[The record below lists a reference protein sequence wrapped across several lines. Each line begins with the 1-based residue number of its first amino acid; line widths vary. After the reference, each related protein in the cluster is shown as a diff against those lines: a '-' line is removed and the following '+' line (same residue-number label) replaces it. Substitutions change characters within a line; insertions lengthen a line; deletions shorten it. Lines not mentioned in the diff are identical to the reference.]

1 MTLRDTAP
9 TSRAMVVAVMVSMV
23 AFLDSTVINLALPAT
38 EHDLGGGLTL
48 QQWIIDGYLLAMAAA
63 ILPGGSISDLFGR
76 VPVMRFGLLAF
87 GAGSALAAL
96 STSPAMLITGRLIQG
111 LGAAFLVPGSLAL
124 INTVFDKAHQS
135 AAIGVWTGWTG
146 IAFALG
152 PLLGG
157 MCVDFLGWRW
167 IFVLSA
173 IPMGVGYALT
183 FWLCP
188 MPGRVE
194 GARVDTG
201 GVVLSAVGLAAPVYA
216 LIESQHVGW
225 TDPTVITLSVIGVA
239 ALFGFVG
246 WEHRSRCPMV
256 PLPLFTFR
264 NFAAANLVTACVYGA
279 LTLGSLAIAL
289 YTQEIGGYSATA
301 AGLATLP
308 IPAVSFLFARHVGRI
323 AARVGPRAF
332 LIAGPALAGVGL
344 LLIRPKANGFHA
356 ITDLVPGMTVLA
368 IGLVA
373 TITPLMSVTLASVTT
388 EHSGLASAINNA
400 VSRLAVLISVGS
412 MGLISLGTASAAGF
426 ARVLEVSAALFAVGA
441 LCAALLITNPPG
453 GYQPVPC
460 TIAALCRDRPGV
472 QPALVSNPSA
482 ATEPSSP
489 PAAGRRGNQLDRY
502 GVRLAV
508 ARATNCLGICGSRT
522 RKWGARC

>member
-1 MTLRDTAP
+1 MTLRDVAP

-38 EHDLGGGLTL
+38 EHDLGGGLAL
-48 QQWIIDGYLLAMAAA
+48 QQWIVDGYLLAMAAA

-76 VPVMRFGLLAF
+76 VPVMRFGLSAF
-87 GAGSALAAL
+87 GVGSVLAAAA
-96 STSPAMLITGRLIQG
+96 TSPAMLITARLIQG

-157 MCVDFLGWRW
+157 LCVDFLGWRW

-173 IPMGVGYALT
+173 IPMAVGYALT

-188 MPGRVE
+188 MSGRVE
-194 GARVDTG
+194 GARVDTA
-201 GVVLSAVGLAAPVYA
+201 GVGLSAVGLAATVYA
-216 LIESQHVGW
+216 LIESQRDGW
-225 TDPTVITLSVIGVA
+225 TDPMILTPLVVGLA
-239 ALFGFVG
+239 ALAGFVG
-246 WEHRSRCPMV
+246 WQRRSRQPML
-256 PLPLFTFR
+256 PLPLFAFR
-264 NFAAANLVTACVYGA
+264 NFGAANLVTAFVYGG
-279 LTLGSLAIAL
+279 LTLGSMAIAL

-308 IPAVSFLFARHVGRI
+308 IPAMSFVFARHVGRI

-332 LIAGPALAGVGL
+332 LIAGPAVAGIGL
-344 LLIRPKANGFHA
+344 LLIRPKPRGFHA
-356 ITDLVPGMTVLA
+356 ITDLLPGMTVLA

-373 TITPLMSVTLASVTT
+373 TITPLMSVTLASVPT
-388 EHSGLASAINNA
+388 EYSGLASAINNA
-400 VSRLAVLISVGS
+400 VSRLATLISIGSIGLISVG
-412 MGLISLGTASAAGF
+412 TASATGF
-426 ARVLEVSAALFAVGA
+426 AHVLEVSATLFALGA
-441 LCAALLITNPPG
+441 LCAALSITNPPA

-460 TIAALCRDRPGV
+460 DIAALCRDRPGV
-472 QPALVSNPSA
+472 QPALTSSPSA
-482 ATEPSSP
+482 ATESSP
-489 PAAGRRGNQLDRY
+489 PE
-502 GVRLAV
+502 
-508 ARATNCLGICGSRT
+508 
-522 RKWGARC
+522 

>member
-1 MTLRDTAP
+1 MTLRDAAP

-23 AFLDSTVINLALPAT
+23 AFLDSTVINLALPAI
-38 EHDLGGGLTL
+38 EHDLGGGLAL

-87 GAGSALAAL
+87 GAGSVLAAVA
-96 STSPAMLITGRLIQG
+96 TSPAMLITARLIQRVG
-111 LGAAFLVPGSLAL
+111 SGSLAL

-146 IAFALG
+146 TAFALG

-173 IPMGVGYALT
+173 IPMAVGYALT

-188 MPGRVE
+188 MSRRVE
-194 GARVDTG
+194 GARVDTV
-201 GVVLSAVGLAAPVYA
+201 GVGLSAVGLAATVYA
-216 LIESQHVGW
+216 LIESQRDGW
-225 TDPTVITLSVIGVA
+225 TDPMVITPSVIGIA
-239 ALFGFVG
+239 ALAGFVS
-246 WEHRSRCPMV
+246 WQHRSRCPML

-264 NFAAANLVTACVYGA
+264 NFAAANLVTAFVYGA

-308 IPAVSFLFARHVGRI
+308 IPALSFVFARHVGRI

-332 LIAGPALAGVGL
+332 LIAGPALAGIGL
-344 LLIRPKANGFHA
+344 LLIRPKPNGFHA

-373 TITPLMSVTLASVTT
+373 TITPLMSVTLASVPT

-400 VSRLAVLISVGS
+400 VSRLAALMAIGS
-412 MGLISLGTASAAGF
+412 MGLISVGTASATGF
-426 ARVLEVSAALFAVGA
+426 AHVLEVSAALFALGA
-441 LCAALLITNPPG
+441 LCAALLITNPPAG
-453 GYQPVPC
+453 CQPVPC
-460 TIAALCRDRPGV
+460 DIAALCRDRPGV
-472 QPALVSNPSA
+472 QPALASSPSA
-482 ATEPSSP
+482 ATEPSP
-489 PAAGRRGNQLDRY
+489 PQ
-502 GVRLAV
+502 
-508 ARATNCLGICGSRT
+508 
-522 RKWGARC
+522 

>member
-1 MTLRDTAP
+1 MTLRDAP
-9 TSRAMVVAVMVSMV
+9 PTRRAMVVAVMVSMV

-38 EHDLGGGLTL
+38 EHDLGGGLAL
-48 QQWIIDGYLLAMAAA
+48 QQWVIDGYLLAMAAA

-87 GAGSALAAL
+87 GAGSVLAAVA
-96 STSPAMLITGRLIQG
+96 TSPAMLITARLIQG

-146 IAFALG
+146 TAFALG

-173 IPMGVGYALT
+173 IPMAVGYALT

-188 MPGRVE
+188 MAGRVE
-194 GARVDTG
+194 GARVDFAG
-201 GVVLSAVGLAAPVYA
+201 AGLSAVGLSATVYG
-216 LIESQHVGW
+216 LIESQRDGW
-225 TDPTVITLSVIGVA
+225 TDPMVITPLVVGIA
-239 ALFGFVG
+239 ALGGFVSWQHG
-246 WEHRSRCPMV
+246 SKSPML
-256 PLPLFTFR
+256 PLPLFSFR
-264 NFAAANLVTACVYGA
+264 NFAAANIVTAFVYGA

-308 IPAVSFLFARHVGRI
+308 IPVVSFVFARHVGRI

-332 LIAGPALAGVGL
+332 LVAGPALAGIGL
-344 LLIRPKANGFHA
+344 LLIRPKSNGFHA

-373 TITPLMSVTLASVTT
+373 TVTPLMSVTLAAVPL
-388 EHSGLASAINNA
+388 EYSGLASAINNA
-400 VSRLAVLISVGS
+400 VSRLAALMSIGSIGLISVG
-412 MGLISLGTASAAGF
+412 TPSATGF
-426 ARVLEVSAALFAVGA
+426 AHVLEVSAALFALGA
-441 LCAALLITNPPG
+441 LCAALSITNPPAG
-453 GYQPVPC
+453 CRPVPC
-460 TIAALCRDRPGV
+460 DVAALCRDRPGV
-472 QPALVSNPSA
+472 QPALASSRSA
-482 ATEPSSP
+482 ASEPSP
-489 PAAGRRGNQLDRY
+489 PQ
-502 GVRLAV
+502 
-508 ARATNCLGICGSRT
+508 
-522 RKWGARC
+522 

>member
-1 MTLRDTAP
+1 MTLRDVAP

-38 EHDLGGGLTL
+38 VHDLGGGLAL
-48 QQWIIDGYLLAMAAA
+48 QQWIVDGYLLAMAAA

-87 GAGSALAAL
+87 GVGSVLAAAA
-96 STSPAMLITGRLIQG
+96 TSPAMLITARLIQG

-124 INTVFDKAHQS
+124 ISTVFDKARQS

-157 MCVDFLGWRW
+157 LCVDFLGWRW

-173 IPMGVGYALT
+173 IPMAVGYALT

-188 MPGRVE
+188 MSGRLE
-194 GARVDTG
+194 GARVDTA
-201 GVVLSAVGLAAPVYA
+201 GVGLSAVGLAATVYA
-216 LIESQHVGW
+216 LIESQRDGW
-225 TDPTVITLSVIGVA
+225 TDPMILTPLVVGLA
-239 ALFGFVG
+239 ALAGFVG
-246 WEHRSRCPMV
+246 WQRRSRQPML
-256 PLPLFTFR
+256 PLPLFAFR
-264 NFAAANLVTACVYGA
+264 NFGAANLVTAFVYGG
-279 LTLGSLAIAL
+279 LTLGSMAIAL

-308 IPAVSFLFARHVGRI
+308 IPAMSFVFARHVGRI

-332 LIAGPALAGVGL
+332 LIAGPAVAGIGL
-344 LLIRPKANGFHA
+344 LLIRPKPRGFHA
-356 ITDLVPGMTVLA
+356 ITDLLPGMTVLA

-373 TITPLMSVTLASVTT
+373 TITPLMSVTLASVPT
-388 EHSGLASAINNA
+388 EYSGLASAINNA
-400 VSRLAVLISVGS
+400 VSRLATLIAIGSIGLISVG
-412 MGLISLGTASAAGF
+412 TASATGF
-426 ARVLEVSAALFAVGA
+426 AHVLGVSATLFALGA
-441 LCAALLITNPPG
+441 LCAALSITNPPA

-460 TIAALCRDRPGV
+460 DIAALCRDRPGV
-472 QPALVSNPSA
+472 QPALTSSPSA
-482 ATEPSSP
+482 ATESSAP
-489 PAAGRRGNQLDRY
+489 E
-502 GVRLAV
+502 
-508 ARATNCLGICGSRT
+508 
-522 RKWGARC
+522 